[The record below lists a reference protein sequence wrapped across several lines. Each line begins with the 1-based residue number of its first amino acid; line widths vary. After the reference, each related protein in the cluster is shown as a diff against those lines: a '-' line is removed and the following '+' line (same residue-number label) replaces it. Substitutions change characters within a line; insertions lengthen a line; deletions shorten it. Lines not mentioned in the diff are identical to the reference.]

1 MASSTIGQFPAS
13 GTRVDEV
20 VRELDAK
27 RDNDVRWAEGRTF
40 GLVFDG
46 GDEVRDVADQ
56 AARLFLHDNALNTS
70 AFPSLGEI
78 QSELCGWTADLLHG
92 PPETAGFLTSGGTES
107 ILCAVEAARERAR
120 AERSITEPETV
131 LAVSALAAF
140 HKRAHLFGLTTPV
153 APVTAARTA
162 GWDAMA
168 RACP

>member
-1 MASSTIGQFPAS
+1 MASSTIGPFPDS
-13 GTRVDEV
+13 GTPVDEV

-46 GDEVRDVADQ
+46 GDEVRDVAER
-56 AARLFLHDNALNTS
+56 AARLFLHENALNTS

-120 AERSITEPETV
+120 AERS
-131 LAVSALAAF
+131 
-140 HKRAHLFGLTTPV
+140 RQ
-153 APVTAARTA
+153 R
-162 GWDAMA
+162 
-168 RACP
+168 

>member
-92 PPETAGFLTSGGTES
+92 PPEPAGFLTSGGPES
-107 ILCAVEAARERAR
+107 IPGAG
-120 AERSITEPETV
+120 RSLRHHGRGRRPP
-131 LAVSALAAF
+131 
-140 HKRAHLFGLTTPV
+140 RGGQ
-153 APVTAARTA
+153 R
-162 GWDAMA
+162 
-168 RACP
+168 RRC